1 VRQNAIGIVN
11 QVINDHI
18 FDHFYDLKR
27 SDFRQSDQSPPEINN
42 NNKPQIQQHTNRKN
56 KHINEQ
62 TNKQTNKGTMILI
75 DH

>member
-1 VRQNAIGIVN
+1 VRQNTIVTVN
-11 QVINDHI
+11 EVINEVI
-18 FDHFYDLKR
+18 FDQLYDFKR

-62 TNKQTNKGTMILI
+62 TNKQTNKQTHH
-75 DH
+75 DFD